1 MEMFKKILSVMC
13 TTLLIMFIVLPFV
26 SGETNIPD
34 ASAHTV
40 GTLLH
45 QFISYWK
52 EVASLI

>member
-1 MEMFKKILSVMC
+1 MELFKKILSIMC
-13 TTLLIMFIVLPFV
+13 TTLLIMFIALPFV

-45 QFISYWK
+45 QFISYWR
-52 EVASLI
+52 EVVGLI